1 MTAGGDGEAR
11 AGVAAAAAGM
21 TAEAGSEGEDKPVKT
36 ERTRMEPPVGAES
49 RPFWEATRKGTLLVQ
64 WCTSCDRGIFY
75 PRFLCPYCAVARP
88 DDSAANQ
95 SDRSDRSDESGGS
108 GGSTLEWRTASG
120 RAIVHAATVE
130 HNPAATGATFSH
142 GEPYVVAL
150 VDLDEGVRM
159 MTNIVG
165 CAPDDVRPGMAVT
178 VTWEPL
184 SDGRQLPLFTPAAKP
199 A

>member
-1 MTAGGDGEAR
+1 
-11 AGVAAAAAGM
+11 VAAAGV
-21 TAEAGSEGEDKPVKT
+21 TAEAGAEGEDKPVKT
-36 ERTRMEPPVGAES
+36 ERTRMEPPVSAES
-49 RPFWEATRKGTLLVQ
+49 GPFWEATRNGTLLVQ

-75 PRFLCPYCAVARP
+75 PRFFCPYCAVDGP
-88 DDSAANQ
+88 DDSAADQ
-95 SDRSDRSDESGGS
+95 SDQSGQSGPS

-165 CAPDDVRPGMAVT
+165 CAPEDVRPGMTVT

>member
-1 MTAGGDGEAR
+1 MTAGGDREAG
-11 AGVAAAAAGM
+11 AVVAA
-21 TAEAGSEGEDKPVKT
+21 EAVRTGENKQVKT

-49 RPFWEATRKGTLLVQ
+49 GPFWEATREGTLLVQ

-75 PRFLCPYCAVARP
+75 PRFFCPYCAVDGP
-88 DDSAANQ
+88 DNSAADQ
-95 SDRSDRSDESGGS
+95 SDQSDQSGQSGPS

-165 CAPDDVRPGMAVT
+165 CAPEDVRPGMTVT

>member
-1 MTAGGDGEAR
+1 VTAGGDGEAR
-11 AGVAAAAAGM
+11 AGVAAAGV
-21 TAEAGSEGEDKPVKT
+21 TAEAGAEGEDKPVKT

-49 RPFWEATRKGTLLVQ
+49 GPFWEATRNGTLLVQ

-75 PRFLCPYCAVARP
+75 PRFFCPYCAVDGP
-88 DDSAANQ
+88 DNSAADQ
-95 SDRSDRSDESGGS
+95 SDQSDQSGQSGPS

-165 CAPDDVRPGMAVT
+165 CAPEDVRPGMTVT

>member
-1 MTAGGDGEAR
+1 MTAGSERGAR
-11 AGVAAAAAGM
+11 AEVAAAAGVGAVAG
-21 TAEAGSEGEDKPVKT
+21 GEGEDKQVEQVEQVKT
-36 ERTRMEPPVGAES
+36 ERTRMEPPVGGES
-49 RPFWEATRKGTLLVQ
+49 GPFWEATREGTLLVQ

-75 PRFLCPYCAVARP
+75 PRFFCPYCATAGP
-88 DDSAANQ
+88 DDSAAGQ
-95 SDRSDRSDESGGS
+95 SGQSGQS
-108 GGSTLEWRTASG
+108 VGSTLEWRTASG

-130 HNPAATGATFSH
+130 HNPATTGATFSH

-165 CAPDDVRPGMAVT
+165 CAPEDVRPGMAVT

-184 SDGRQLPLFTPAAKP
+184 SDGRQLPLFTPAATSS
-199 A
+199 

>member
-1 MTAGGDGEAR
+1 VTAGSDRGAR
-11 AGVAAAAAGM
+11 AEGAAAAGVG
-21 TAEAGSEGEDKPVKT
+21 AVAGGEGEDKQVEQVEQVKT

-49 RPFWEATRKGTLLVQ
+49 GPFWEATREGTLLVQ

-75 PRFLCPYCAVARP
+75 PRFFCPYCATAGP
-88 DDSAANQ
+88 HDSAAGQSGQSGQ
-95 SDRSDRSDESGGS
+95 SD
-108 GGSTLEWRTASG
+108 GSTLEWRTASG

-165 CAPDDVRPGMAVT
+165 CAPEDVRAGMAVT

-184 SDGRQLPLFTPAAKP
+184 SDGRQLPLFTPAATS

>member
-1 MTAGGDGEAR
+1 VTAGGDGEAR
-11 AGVAAAAAGM
+11 AGVAAGV
-21 TAEAGSEGEDKPVKT
+21 TAEAGAEGEDKPVKT

-49 RPFWEATRKGTLLVQ
+49 GPFWEATRNGTLLVQ

-75 PRFLCPYCAVARP
+75 PRFFCPYCAVDGP
-88 DDSAANQ
+88 DNSAADQ
-95 SDRSDRSDESGGS
+95 SDQSDQSGQSGPS

-165 CAPDDVRPGMAVT
+165 CAPEDVRPGMTVT

>member
-1 MTAGGDGEAR
+1 VTAGGDGEVRAR
-11 AGVAAAAAGM
+11 VAAAGV
-21 TAEAGSEGEDKPVKT
+21 TAEAGAEGEDKPVKT

-49 RPFWEATRKGTLLVQ
+49 GPFWEATRNGTLLVQ

-75 PRFLCPYCAVARP
+75 PRFFCPYCAVDGP
-88 DDSAANQ
+88 DDSAADQ
-95 SDRSDRSDESGGS
+95 SDQSGQSGPS

-165 CAPDDVRPGMAVT
+165 CAPEDVRPGMTVT

>member
-1 MTAGGDGEAR
+1 MTAGGGREAR
-11 AGVAAAAAGM
+11 AGVAAAVGVAAAAG
-21 TAEAGSEGEDKPVKT
+21 AEGEDEVEQVKT

-49 RPFWEATRKGTLLVQ
+49 GPFWEATREGTLLVQ

-75 PRFLCPYCAVARP
+75 PRFFCPYCAADGP
-88 DDSAANQ
+88 DDSAAAP
-95 SDRSDRSDESGGS
+95 S

-120 RAIVHAATVE
+120 QAVVHAATVE

-165 CAPDDVRPGMAVT
+165 CAPEDVRPGMAVT

-184 SDGRQLPLFTPAAKP
+184 SDGRQLPLFTPAATP

>member
-1 MTAGGDGEAR
+1 
-11 AGVAAAAAGM
+11 VAAAAGDK
-21 TAEAGSEGEDKPVKT
+21 GEGKDSPVEQVKT

-49 RPFWEATRKGTLLVQ
+49 GPFWEATREGTLLVQ

-75 PRFLCPYCAVARP
+75 PRFFCPYCGAAGP
-88 DDSAANQ
+88 GGSAADQ
-95 SDRSDRSDESGGS
+95 SGQSGGS

-165 CAPDDVRPGMAVT
+165 CAPEDVRPGMAVT

-184 SDGRQLPLFTPAAKP
+184 SDGRQLPLFTPAATP

>member
-1 MTAGGDGEAR
+1 
-11 AGVAAAAAGM
+11 
-21 TAEAGSEGEDKPVKT
+21 
-36 ERTRMEPPVGAES
+36 MEPPVGAES
-49 RPFWEATRKGTLLVQ
+49 GPFWEATREGTLLVQ

-75 PRFLCPYCAVARP
+75 PRFFCPYCAA
-88 DDSAANQ
+88 DGLGDSGADHPAQSGKSGQ
-95 SDRSDRSDESGGS
+95 SDRAGA
-108 GGSTLEWRTASG
+108 STLEWRTASG
-120 RAIVHAATVE
+120 RAVVHAATIE

-159 MTNIVG
+159 MTNIIG
-165 CAPDDVRPGMAVT
+165 CPPEDVRIGMAVT

-184 SDGRQLPLFTPAAKP
+184 SDGRQLPLFTPAATP

>member
-1 MTAGGDGEAR
+1 VTAGGDREAR
-11 AGVAAAAAGM
+11 AGVAAAGVGGD
-21 TAEAGSEGEDKPVKT
+21 EAGALGADTQVKPIERVKT

-49 RPFWEATRKGTLLVQ
+49 GPFWEATREGTLLVQ
-64 WCTSCDRGIFY
+64 WCTSCDRGVFY
-75 PRFLCPYCAVARP
+75 PRFFCPYCKAAGL
-88 DDSAANQ
+88 DDSAAGQ
-95 SDRSDRSDESGGS
+95 SGQS

-165 CAPDDVRPGMAVT
+165 CAPEDVRPGMAVT

-184 SDGRQLPLFTPAAKP
+184 SDGRQLPLFTPAATP

>member
-1 MTAGGDGEAR
+1 MTAGGDREAR
-11 AGVAAAAAGM
+11 AGVAAAAG
-21 TAEAGSEGEDKPVKT
+21 AEGQDRLVEPVKPVGQVKT

-49 RPFWEATRKGTLLVQ
+49 GLFWEATRVGTLLVQ

-75 PRFLCPYCAVARP
+75 PRFFCPYCAADGP
-88 DDSAANQ
+88 DDSAADQ
-95 SDRSDRSDESGGS
+95 SDQSGQSD
-108 GGSTLEWRTASG
+108 GSTLEWRTASG
-120 RAIVHAATVE
+120 RAIVHAATIE

-165 CAPDDVRPGMAVT
+165 CAPEDVRPGMAVT

-184 SDGRQLPLFTPAAKP
+184 SDGRQLPLFTPTATP

>member
-1 MTAGGDGEAR
+1 M
-11 AGVAAAAAGM
+11 VAAAGDGAAGG
-21 TAEAGSEGEDKPVKT
+21 AEGENKQVELVKPVQQVKT

-49 RPFWEATRKGTLLVQ
+49 GPFWEATRGGTLLVQ

-75 PRFLCPYCAVARP
+75 PRFFCPYCAADGP
-88 DDSAANQ
+88 GGSAAGQSGQAGQ
-95 SDRSDRSDESGGS
+95 SDQAGGS
-108 GGSTLEWRTASG
+108 GQSTLEWRTASG
-120 RAIVHAATVE
+120 RAIVHAVTIE

-165 CAPDDVRPGMAVT
+165 CAPEDVRPGMAVT

-184 SDGRQLPLFTPAAKP
+184 SDGRQLPLFTPAATS

>member
-1 MTAGGDGEAR
+1 VARAGVAR
-11 AGVAAAAAGM
+11 AGVAA
-21 TAEAGSEGEDKPVKT
+21 EAGAKGEDKPVKQVKQVERVRT
-36 ERTRMEPPVGAES
+36 EPSRMEPPVGAES
-49 RPFWEATRKGTLLVQ
+49 GPFWEATREGTLLVQ

-75 PRFLCPYCAVARP
+75 PRFFCPYCAVAGP
-88 DDSAANQ
+88 DDSAADQ
-95 SDRSDRSDESGGS
+95 SDRSGQSSGS
-108 GGSTLEWRTASG
+108 MLEWRTASG

-159 MTNIVG
+159 MTNIIG
-165 CAPDDVRPGMAVT
+165 CAPEDVRPGMAVT

>member
-1 MTAGGDGEAR
+1 VTAGGDGEAR
-11 AGVAAAAAGM
+11 AGVAAAGV
-21 TAEAGSEGEDKPVKT
+21 TAEAGAEGEDKPVKT

-49 RPFWEATRKGTLLVQ
+49 GPFWEATRNGTLLVQ

-75 PRFLCPYCAVARP
+75 PRFFCPYC
-88 DDSAANQ
+88 
-95 SDRSDRSDESGGS
+95 
-108 GGSTLEWRTASG
+108 ASG

-165 CAPDDVRPGMAVT
+165 CAPEDVRPGMTVT

>member
-1 MTAGGDGEAR
+1 MTAGGETEAEAGLEAAAGGDGE
-11 AGVAAAAAGM
+11 
-21 TAEAGSEGEDKPVKT
+21 DKSMAKLAKPVKEVKEVKT

-49 RPFWEATRKGTLLVQ
+49 GPFWEATREGTLLVQ

-75 PRFLCPYCAVARP
+75 PRSFCPYCASAGP
-88 DDSAANQ
+88 DDSAADQADQLGQ
-95 SDRSDRSDESGGS
+95 SGE
-108 GGSTLEWRTASG
+108 STLEWRTASG
-120 RAIVHAATVE
+120 RATVHAATIE

-159 MTNIVG
+159 MTNIIG
-165 CAPDDVRPGMAVT
+165 CAPEDVHPGMAVI

-184 SDGRQLPLFTPAAKP
+184 SDGRQLPLFAPAATPA
-199 A
+199 